1 VDDGQQIDYF
11 TGQELPGSGEGES
24 MIRSEAEVE
33 ELVRDNQKLVDY
45 MVNRYLKRFYVGDM
59 ERDDLVSWGMIGL
72 LQAARAWDPER
83 SRSFSTLACKA
94 IERMII
100 RGVSREWKPEQA
112 AATLSL
118 DGLVFGEESEGR
130 EARFVD
136 QVASE
141 EDVEQRLLDS
151 ETGMEV
157 RSALERLQPEQRRL
171 IERHFYEGVPVR
183 ELAQELGLTRQG
195 VYVRQRNIL
204 QQLKESLTPALA
216 A

>member
-1 VDDGQQIDYF
+1 
-11 TGQELPGSGEGES
+11 

-33 ELVRDNQKLVDY
+33 RLVRENQKLVDY
-45 MVNRYLKRFYVGDM
+45 MVNRYLKRYFVGDM

-118 DGLVFGEESEGR
+118 DGLVFGDDAEGR
-130 EARFVD
+130 EARFID
-136 QVASE
+136 QVQSE
-141 EDVEQRLLDS
+141 EDVEQELLDS
-151 ETGMEV
+151 ETGIAV
-157 RSALERLQPEQRRL
+157 RSALEQLQPEQRRL
-171 IERHFYEGVPVR
+171 IERHYYEGIPVR

-195 VYVRQRNIL
+195 VYVRQRHIL
-204 QQLKESLTPALA
+204 RQLRDSLSPAFA